1 MNRKSPKCRRAV
13 TFAMTQWNKYVATEK
28 FHEEWI
34 WRHAEL
40 LDLKKGQKITD
51 VLHDFVPAA
60 FYLVEG
66 LMARSTVQEN
76 SKRKLISICLPGNML
91 LNTSNMESRNP
102 LSGDIVSLKR
112 SLLLYSPNSKILPY
126 KTIDPV
132 FVNYLNVLREK
143 KLKQMRIHTELLQ
156 EESPSKR
163 FVKFTQLL
171 PDIYRATIQKEQA
184 EYLEISRATVAFAK
198 KHLL

>member
-13 TFAMTQWNKYVATEK
+13 TFAMTNWNKYVATEK

-40 LDLKKGQKITD
+40 LELKKGQKITD
-51 VLHDFVPAA
+51 VLPDFVPSA
-60 FYLVEG
+60 FYLIEG

-76 SKRKLISICLPGNML
+76 GKRKLISICLPGNML
-91 LNTSNMESRNP
+91 LNTSNMESKTRLN
-102 LSGDIVSLKR
+102 SDIVALKR
-112 SLLLYSPNSKILPY
+112 SMFLYTPHSKMVPY
-126 KTIDPV
+126 KDSDPV

-156 EESPSKR
+156 EESRSKR
-163 FVKFTQLL
+163 FVKFTKLL

-184 EYLEISRATVAFAK
+184 EYPEISRSTVAFAK